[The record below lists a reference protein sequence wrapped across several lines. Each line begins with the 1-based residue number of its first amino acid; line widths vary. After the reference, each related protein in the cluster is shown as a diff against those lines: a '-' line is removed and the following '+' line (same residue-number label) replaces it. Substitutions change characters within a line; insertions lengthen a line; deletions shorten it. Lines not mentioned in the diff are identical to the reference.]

1 MDKLKAGNPDGW
13 TFIEIMACPGGCVN
27 GGGQPIQPQS
37 VRDTVDLKAV
47 RAKALYD
54 QDKGMTLRMSHESGA
69 IKKLYEEWYTDGFG
83 GHKAHHDL
91 HTSYVKREKY
101 KI

>member
-1 MDKLKAGNPDGW
+1 MG
-13 TFIEIMACPGGCVN
+13 CPGGCVN
-27 GGGQPIQPQS
+27 GGGQPIQPQY

-54 QDKGMTLRMSHESGA
+54 QDKEMPLRKSHLSPSVQTLY
-69 IKKLYEEWYTDGFG
+69 KEWYTDGFG

-91 HTSYVKREKY
+91 HTTYTARKKY
-101 KI
+101 HKD